1 LGVPFDPGV
10 LVSIGVAEWLYLR
23 ALRILHRRGVEVPA
37 GQIVC
42 WHIAM
47 ACWVIGLLSP
57 LDPLGDDVLS
67 AHMAQHLLIA
77 DIAAPFALAGV
88 RNPVL
93 GFYLPRPALV
103 TLARTHWLR
112 RTFHFLHQPLVA
124 GPLWVLTVYT
134 WHLSLLFEGAER
146 HPVVH
151 ALQHAS
157 FIAAGMLLWW
167 PVLEPK
173 RRRMPGALWK
183 IPYIFGTRLST
194 MFLAMGFL
202 FARHPI
208 YGEVYGTAD
217 RHGLTWRADQQT
229 AGGLMMVL
237 DILIMVGSLCW
248 LFWRA
253 AQDDVRAEE
262 RERAAAAAATSP

>member
-1 LGVPFDPGV
+1 VQFDPGV
-10 LVSIGVAEWLYLR
+10 VVSLVAAEWLYVR
-23 ALRILHRRGVEVPA
+23 AAAHPRRRGVDVPA

-47 ACWVIGLLSP
+47 ACWVIGLVSP

-93 GFYLPRPALV
+93 AFYLPRSVLV
-103 TLARTHWLR
+103 PLARRQWLR
-112 RTFHFLHQPLVA
+112 RAFRFLHQPLVA
-124 GPLWVLTVYT
+124 APLWVATVYL
-134 WHLSLLFEGAER
+134 WHSSLLFEAAER
-146 HPVVH
+146 HPLVH
-151 ALQHAS
+151 AAQHTS
-157 FIAAGMLLWW
+157 FVAAAMLLWW

-173 RRRMPGALWK
+173 RRRMPGELWK
-183 IPYIFGTRLST
+183 IPYIFGSRLAT

-208 YGEVYGTAD
+208 YGDVYGTAD
-217 RHGLTWRADQQT
+217 RHGLTWRADQQS
-229 AGGLMMVL
+229 AGGLMMTL
-237 DILIMVGSLCW
+237 DIVIMVGSLCW

-253 AQDDVRAEE
+253 RQDDIREEE
-262 RERAAAAAATSP
+262 RERARRAAATPT